1 MKKWQI
7 RGGAAAFLLAVM
19 AAAGCLAAPVYY
31 LNDDTTIRYILS
43 GACTGIPDSHA
54 VQMGYPLTWL
64 LAGLYR
70 ITDKLRIFVPWFD
83 LFMAGCVLLSGVGIL
98 IGCWEAAGEKKI
110 LRRLILMLTGT
121 AFFMGMFLPNYLYM
135 HYTIVAAM
143 LAGSALF
150 LWVSGYGWGLPLC
163 LLGLC
168 YLVRTEVFLLAM
180 PFLLVAVLEELLR
193 DTGLWESDRGW
204 TGRFR
209 SALGRQW
216 RPLLILALMVAVFWG
231 IDRVGYK
238 SQDWQKYWQYFDNR
252 VKLYDYTD
260 FPSTDRYG
268 EYYEQLGL
276 DWGQYQV
283 LFHYDTILDQSI
295 DEQVLEQVESGINGL
310 KGSVPAGQRVRQ
322 CLKEYYLHMRYDGRA
337 YGLVWAGCCGLLL
350 ILLAVYRNWG
360 KLLLLAALELGRSLI
375 WLFLIARGRFPER
388 IWITL
393 YLIEIGLLL
402 GMLLRECVGCDKT
415 RSAGRKKWLPAA
427 AMVLCL
433 ALVGGAAPVQLRHTV
448 QRVAQQQEKQEQW
461 NLLADSLDEQYLY
474 LMDVY
479 SAVAYAGE
487 VYGRDDGHILLLG
500 GWLAQSPLVR
510 QRLAVYDAEDGVQAL
525 RHEQV
530 RLLVEGG
537 RDISWLEAYLEQRL
551 GAVEL
556 QAQDYVVCG
565 EDLAFVIYRL
575 TEQDASA
582 ASGD

>member
-7 RGGAAAFLLAVM
+7 RGGAAGFLLAVM
-19 AAAGCLAAPVYY
+19 AVAGCLAAPVYY

-43 GACTGIPDSHA
+43 GACTGTPDSHA

-64 LAGLYR
+64 LAALYR
-70 ITDKLRIFVPWFD
+70 IAGKLRIFVPWFD
-83 LFMAGCVLLSGVGIL
+83 LFMAGCILLSGMSIL
-98 IGCWEAAGEKKI
+98 IGCWEIAGERKP
-110 LRRLILMLTGT
+110 LGRLIPMLTGIL
-121 AFFMGMFLPNYLYM
+121 FFMGMFLPHYLYM
-135 HYTIVAAM
+135 HYTIIAAM

-150 LWVSGYGWGLPLC
+150 LWIFGHGRGLPLC

-180 PFLLVAVLEELLR
+180 PFLLVAVLDGLLR
-193 DTGLWESDRGW
+193 DAGRWEKGRGW
-204 TGRFR
+204 IERLR
-209 SALGRQW
+209 PALKRQW
-216 RPLLILALMVAVFWG
+216 RPLLVLAFMTVVFWG
-231 IDRVGYK
+231 INRVGYG
-238 SQDWQKYWQYFDNR
+238 SQEWQKYWRYFDNR

-268 EYYEQLGL
+268 EQYEQLGL

-295 DEQVLEQVESGINGL
+295 DEQVLEQVESSISGL
-310 KGSVPAGQRVRQ
+310 KESVAAGQRVRQ
-322 CLKEYYLHMRYDGRA
+322 CLKEYYLHMRYDGRT
-337 YGLVWAGCCGLLL
+337 YGLVWVGCCGLLL
-350 ILLAVYRNWG
+350 ILLTVYRRWE

-393 YLIEIGLLL
+393 YLIETGLLL
-402 GMLLRECVGCDKT
+402 GMLLRECAYNDKAQ
-415 RSAGRKKWLPAA
+415 SAGGKKWFPAA
-427 AMVLCL
+427 ALVLCL
-433 ALVGGAAPVQLRHTV
+433 ALVGSVVPVQLRHTA
-448 QRVAQQQEKQEQW
+448 QRVAQQQEKQDQW
-461 NLLADSLDEQYLY
+461 NLLADSLDDQYLY

-510 QRLAVYDAEDGVQAL
+510 QRLAVYGAGDGAQAL

-530 RLLVEGG
+530 RLVAEGS
-537 RDISWLEAYLEQRL
+537 RDVAWLEEYLGQRL

-556 QAQDYVVCG
+556 QAQESVVCG
-565 EDLAFVIYRL
+565 ENLTFVIYQLVEKGAYAVR
-575 TEQDASA
+575 
-582 ASGD
+582 GD

>member
-7 RGGAAAFLLAVM
+7 RGGAAASLLAVM

-64 LAGLYR
+64 LAALYR
-70 ITDKLRIFVPWFD
+70 LAGKLRIFVPWFD
-83 LFMAGCVLLSGVGIL
+83 LFMAGCILLAGMGIL
-98 IGCWEAAGEKKI
+98 MGCREIAGEKKTFW
-110 LRRLILMLTGT
+110 RLVLILTGT

-150 LWVSGYGWGLPLC
+150 LWGSGHGRGLPLC

-180 PFLLVAVLEELLR
+180 PFLLVAALDGLLR
-193 DTGLWESDRGW
+193 EAGSREKGRGW
-204 TGRFR
+204 MERLR
-209 SALGRQW
+209 PALKRQW
-216 RPLLILALMVAVFWG
+216 RPLLVLALMAAVFWG
-231 IDRVGYK
+231 INRVGYG

-295 DEQVLEQVESGINGL
+295 DEQVLEQVKSGINGL
-310 KGSVPAGQRVRQ
+310 KENVPTGQRVRQ
-322 CLKEYYLHMRYDGRA
+322 CLREYYLHMRYDGTT
-337 YGLVWAGCCGLLL
+337 YGLLWAGCCGLLL
-350 ILLAVYRNWG
+350 ILLTAYRRWD
-360 KLLLLAALELGRSLI
+360 KLLLLAALELGRSMI

-393 YLIEIGLLL
+393 YLIETGLLL
-402 GMLLRECVGCDKT
+402 GMLLRECVDCDGMQ
-415 RSAGRKKWLPAA
+415 AVGGKKWFPVT
-427 AMVLCL
+427 AMILCL
-433 ALVGGAAPVQLRHTV
+433 ALAGSVVPMQLRHTA
-448 QRVAQQQEKQEQW
+448 QRVAQQQVKQDQW
-461 NLLADSLDEQYLY
+461 NLLADSLDQQYLY

-510 QRLAVYDAEDGVQAL
+510 QRLAAYGAGDGAQAL

-530 RLLVEGG
+530 RLLVEGS
-537 RDISWLEAYLEQRL
+537 RDVAWLEEYLRQRL
-551 GAVEL
+551 GAVKL
-556 QAQDYVVCG
+556 QAQESIACG
-565 EDLAFVIYRL
+565 ENLEFVVYRL
-575 TEQDASA
+575 VEQDA
-582 ASGD
+582 